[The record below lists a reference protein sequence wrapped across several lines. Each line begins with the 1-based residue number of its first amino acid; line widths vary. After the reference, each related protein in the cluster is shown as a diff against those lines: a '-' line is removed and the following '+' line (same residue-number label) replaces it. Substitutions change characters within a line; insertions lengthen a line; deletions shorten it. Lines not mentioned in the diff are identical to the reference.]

1 MRRARTFLTAA
12 AISLS
17 LLGAPSP
24 STAADTTLPAVP
36 DPSFP
41 IGSKVS
47 RTIQKVTGINLVTEF
62 LASKITGA
70 VLKRKLGGKVRAK
83 VRTYSLTDLIAGK
96 VKSVDIRLD
105 HSQIEGVRIGTVDL
119 ASKSPIWFKPVGFK
133 RKGGL
138 NTPIALAIDSEFTQT
153 DATEALE
160 TREVIS
166 SLRGLKLDLPGLGRQ
181 QLDVVSPRVKIEDD
195 LLKIDATLITQGAS
209 PDTGVPIKI
218 QGRPRL
224 VDGSKIVVEDLKLQ
238 SDCLVEPEKFASFLS
253 DLLNPIVNFARLDTT
268 THAFRLSNLEVQ
280 NSLVKGRGELILVP
294 KNYQAKVAQ
303 SP

>member
-1 MRRARTFLTAA
+1 VRRARTFLTAT

-47 RTIQKVTGINLVTEF
+47 RTIQKVTGINLFTEF

-70 VLKRKLGGKVRAK
+70 ALKRKLGGKVRAK

-280 NSLVKGRGELILVP
+280 NSLVKGHGELILVP